1 MFAQSA
7 HCPATT
13 FVKRGYTRLL
23 LPQLVE
29 NKRTIRTGSLDNSL
43 VGHKLYA

>member
-1 MFAQSA
+1 MYAQTA
-7 HCPATT
+7 QPPYLL
-13 FVKRGYTRLL
+13 KEGRPTRLL